1 MLEHGSHGG
10 PKSGVL
16 EHRLLAAHRSQA
28 AGAPS
33 ARRPMIPPGVLELCS
48 PPSAVRR
55 AGAPYARRPMTNTRR
70 PATTRQ
76 KAVQP
81 ACFLKRPRVFA
92 RSAGFQH
99 RLHPQAPATLREPHG
114 LSTQPASP
122 SARESSR
129 APPAVNTACIL
140 KRSRPFASHTGCQH
154 RLHPPG
160 GSSLLAAH
168 QSLAAGAPSA
178 RPPTANPAARACS
191 PPIQVSRLEHHLLAA
206 QRLTR
211 RLELD
216 RRPYK
221 S

>member
-92 RSAGFQH
+92 RSAGCQH
-99 RLHPQAPATLREPHG
+99 RLHSEALATLREPHR
-114 LSTQPASP
+114 LSTPPASP
-122 SARESSR
+122 R
-129 APPAVNTACIL
+129 
-140 KRSRPFASHTGCQH
+140 
-154 RLHPPG
+154 
-160 GSSLLAAH
+160 GSSFLAAH
-168 QSLAAGAPSA
+168 PSLAAGAPPA
-178 RPPTANPAARACS
+178 RRPTTNPAAGACS
-191 PPIQVSRLEHHLLAA
+191 PPIQVLTKGPGLRLPLRAAFHDNSMPRPLLVRGMSCPPGPTLKWRMED
-206 QRLTR
+206 QN
-211 RLELD
+211 EQ
-216 RRPYK
+216 
-221 S
+221 